1 MRRIIV
7 LLVFML
13 LLWVGLSAQQISVSC
28 NPTNIFVNSLHTGS
42 FDPVN
47 PQNQPILTTVTIH
60 NLTQTPFRFELEVI
74 ILWNMIEIV
83 DVTYLSKYQ
92 LHAGE
97 TRVYTNRDLI
107 TNNATN
113 DFEAPNNEISI
124 SDIMSTN
131 SVLRDALQAGFFPDG
146 TLRFIIKA
154 TPLDI
159 PNPETTTS
167 NYDINIKNINAIFL
181 SYPGRPIGQNPP
193 EVNVRPVSFLW
204 NFINTSVNRYKLVI
218 KEFMPDYPPD
228 NNSVETGGKRVFN
241 QILEDN
247 IFTDFLPFQDKH
259 YYAWQVS
266 TALYNENEPL
276 DINDEPGNPQNNI
289 LKSDWFVFKYA
300 SDFNS
305 SSSTYQQLMLYLN
318 MLNNE
323 DIKYIFSQGFE
334 VTGAVFYEGQVYTD
348 KDAVDLVKTMLGKE
362 IEVEITDK

>member
-13 LLWVGLSAQQISVSC
+13 ILCMGLAAQQISIMC
-28 NPTNIFVNSLHTGS
+28 NPGNIFVNSLNTGS

-47 PQNQPILTTVTIH
+47 PQNQPILTTVTIT

-92 LHAGE
+92 LQANE
-97 TRVYTNRDLI
+97 TRIYTNRDLI

-113 DFEAPNNEISI
+113 DFEAPDNEISI
-124 SDIMSTN
+124 SDIMNTN

-167 NYDINIKNINAIFL
+167 NYDISIKNINAIFL

-204 NFINTSVNRYKLVI
+204 NFISNNINKFRLDV
-218 KEFMPDYPPD
+218 KEFMPDNPPD
-228 NNSVETGGKRVFN
+228 INSVETGGKRVFN
-241 QILEDN
+241 QILQDN

-266 TALYNENEPL
+266 TGLYSETEYLANEPMYPES
-276 DINDEPGNPQNNI
+276 NV

-305 SSSTYQQLMLYLN
+305 DSITYQQLMMYLN

-362 IEVEITDK
+362 IEVEITEK